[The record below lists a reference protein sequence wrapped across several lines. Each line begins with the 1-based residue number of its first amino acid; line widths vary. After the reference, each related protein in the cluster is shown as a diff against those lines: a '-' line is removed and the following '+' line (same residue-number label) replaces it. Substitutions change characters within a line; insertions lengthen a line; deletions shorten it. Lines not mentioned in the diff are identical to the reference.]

1 MMKQTPREALFM
13 RLHPYKGEPP
23 LRWGFL
29 MMKQT
34 PREALFMR
42 LHPYKGEP
50 PLRRG
55 IPYDEADAARS
66 VFHAAAP
73 V

>member
-13 RLHPYKGEPP
+13 RLHPYKG
-23 LRWGFL
+23 G
-29 MMKQT
+29 
-34 PREALFMR
+34 
-42 LHPYKGEP
+42 P

>member
-1 MMKQTPREALFM
+1 
-13 RLHPYKGEPP
+13 
-23 LRWGFL
+23 

-55 IPYDEADAARS
+55 FLMMKQTPREASFMRL
-66 VFHAAAP
+66 HP
-73 V
+73 GNGT